1 MADPVLWAKA
11 FVVSN
16 DATAKKVG
24 PWKARDYQ
32 EEMLRDKSL
41 YKVYRCG
48 RRCLTG
54 DTLIMDPTDGK
65 YYTVLD
71 LYEKG
76 SANVVAMDS
85 DYTLK
90 TQTSC
95 PVMYNGEK
103 EVFELTTQKGRSI
116 KATSNHPFFTSSGW
130 KELGDL
136 KVGDYIAVPSELPFF
151 GDNVIDDDTIIEL
164 ASAINNCGVRFILDT
179 IFTLKRRQITLFL
192 SSLLLQGESKPQ
204 IEYSSDCETLIRQI
218 AHLLL
223 RLGTDYDIRKE
234 QNRWTLIISD
244 TSLLK
249 NYSEE
254 DIAEA
259 SPCSIVWR
267 KITSIESKGIQD
279 TYDLHVPGYNNFV
292 ANDIITHNT
301 GKSETMIIEGLH
313 KAYTHEGFRILYVT
327 PYETQVNLIFMRM
340 RELIQSSPLLKIEVV
355 KMKNSPYTIEFKNGS
370 VIMGFTTGASSGS
383 GAASVRGQRADWLFL
398 DEIDYMGTD
407 DYSTVAMIAGERSDI
422 GMTCSS
428 TPTGARREFYK
439 MCTDPAWGYSQHFHP
454 SMHNPGWCQEMEDKF
469 RASLTPSQ
477 YEHEILAEFGTE
489 ESGVFPKD
497 KLDAALKFDYYAYSP
512 LTSIQLRNLMGGPMP
527 CMLDYDDNHIAPPN
541 PYGFRCVGVDFDQFQ
556 AGSSIIV
563 LDYDVNLKK
572 FKVIK
577 RVEVPRAEYSLDN
590 AVNWIIK
597 INNIYN
603 PSWIFCDRGYGEQ
616 F

>member
-11 FVVSN
+11 FVISN
-16 DATAKKVG
+16 DALAKKVG

-48 RRCLTG
+48 RR
-54 DTLIMDPTDGK
+54 I
-65 YYTVLD
+65 
-71 LYEKG
+71 
-76 SANVVAMDS
+76 
-85 DYTLK
+85 
-90 TQTSC
+90 
-95 PVMYNGEK
+95 
-103 EVFELTTQKGRSI
+103 
-116 KATSNHPFFTSSGW
+116 
-130 KELGDL
+130 
-136 KVGDYIAVPSELPFF
+136 
-151 GDNVIDDDTIIEL
+151 
-164 ASAINNCGVRFILDT
+164 
-179 IFTLKRRQITLFL
+179 
-192 SSLLLQGESKPQ
+192 
-204 IEYSSDCETLIRQI
+204 
-218 AHLLL
+218 
-223 RLGTDYDIRKE
+223 
-234 QNRWTLIISD
+234 
-244 TSLLK
+244 
-249 NYSEE
+249 
-254 DIAEA
+254 
-259 SPCSIVWR
+259 
-267 KITSIESKGIQD
+267 
-279 TYDLHVPGYNNFV
+279 
-292 ANDIITHNT
+292 

-327 PYETQVNLIFMRM
+327 PYETQVNLVFMRM
-340 RELIQSSPLLKIEVV
+340 RELIQNSPLLKIEVT
-355 KMKNSPYTIEFKNGS
+355 KMKNSPYTIEFRNGS

-454 SMHNPGWCQEMEDKF
+454 SMHNPGWCQEMEDKY
-469 RASLTPSQ
+469 RAMLTPSQ

-497 KLDAALKFDYYAYSP
+497 KLDAALKFDYYTYSP

-527 CMLDYDDNHIAPPN
+527 CMLDYDDDHIAPPN

-590 AVNWIIK
+590 AVNWIIR

-603 PSWIFCDRGYGEQ
+603 PSWIFCDRGYGDYQIERLHIYGDEHPSSGLKNKVIGYQ
-616 F
+616 FKENIEIIDPVTKEKKNEPIKQFMVNQLILSFERDRIALSPFDEVLHKQLVDYSVDHMGASGKPIYTSKNEHFVDALGLAHLAFVLKFPKLTAAIKMPENSTRMEHSNILLGVGRANSDLRQLTLSAVNPWRQSDRLKQINRDPDERKGDYQKWIKVPMKANPFGSRGSSWGSRGGNSSFGRSMW